1 MAVKVEVWG
10 DYACFSRPEMKVE
23 RITYDVITPSAARG
37 MLEAIYWHPG
47 MKWEIDKIYV
57 LSPINYI
64 NVKRNEVKS
73 KILAS
78 SVRGVM
84 TGGKNALYLNTS
96 NDIQQRSSLVLQ
108 NVHYV
113 IEAHFEMTDKANE
126 SDNAGKFQ
134 DIIKRR
140 LKRGQCFHQPY
151 FGCRE
156 FPARFREWSG
166 DAIPSIEETRDLG
179 YMLWDMDYSDSR
191 DIRPMFF
198 RAKMQNGVVC
208 VKDCEVLK

>member
-10 DYACFSRPEMKVE
+10 DFACFSRSEMKVE
-23 RITYDVITPSAARG
+23 RISYDVITPSAARG
-37 MLEAIYWHPG
+37 LLEAIYWHPG
-47 MKWEIDKIYV
+47 MKWEIDNIYV
-57 LSPINYI
+57 LSPIHMTNI
-64 NVKRNEVKS
+64 KRNEVKS

-78 SVRGVM
+78 NVKGVM
-84 TGGKNALYLNTS
+84 TGGRSELFINTS
-96 NDIQQRSSLVLQ
+96 DDIQQRSSLVLQ

-113 IEAHFEMTDKANE
+113 IEAHFELTEKANE

-140 LKRGQCFHQPY
+140 LQKGQCYHQPY

-156 FPARFREWSG
+156 FPARFREWKG
-166 DAIPSIEETRDLG
+166 DIIPCIEETRDLG
-179 YMLWDMDYSDSR
+179 YMLWDMDYSDSK

-198 RAKMQNGVVC
+198 HAKLESGIVHVG
-208 VKDCEVLK
+208 DCEVLR